1 MDNGLLWLVVLLE
14 SRYVYRLDWEDYA
27 MLTPR
32 LACYTL
38 HKSDSP
44 RAMWGRG
51 EKGERPRLT
60 FAYEILGALLTG
72 KRTLTLLSLGVA
84 ALME

>member
-1 MDNGLLWLVVLLE
+1 
-14 SRYVYRLDWEDYA
+14 

-44 RAMWGRG
+44 RAMGG
-51 EKGERPRLT
+51 EEKGERPRLT

>member
-1 MDNGLLWLVVLLE
+1 
-14 SRYVYRLDWEDYA
+14 

-44 RAMWGRG
+44 RAMGGRRG
-51 EKGERPRLT
+51 RDLRLT

-84 ALME
+84 ALMEQQIAFEGERFATCLTGEGTIAGVAT

>member
-1 MDNGLLWLVVLLE
+1 
-14 SRYVYRLDWEDYA
+14 

-44 RAMWGRG
+44 RAMGG

>member
-1 MDNGLLWLVVLLE
+1 
-14 SRYVYRLDWEDYA
+14 

-44 RAMWGRG
+44 RAMGEGRRG
-51 EKGERPRLT
+51 RDLRLT

>member
-1 MDNGLLWLVVLLE
+1 MVVLLE

-44 RAMWGRG
+44 RAMGGRRG
-51 EKGERPRLT
+51 RDLRLT

>member
-1 MDNGLLWLVVLLE
+1 
-14 SRYVYRLDWEDYA
+14 

-44 RAMWGRG
+44 RAMGGGRG
-51 EKGERPRLT
+51 ERLRLT

>member
-1 MDNGLLWLVVLLE
+1 
-14 SRYVYRLDWEDYA
+14 

-44 RAMWGRG
+44 RAMGG

-72 KRTLTLLSLGVA
+72 KRTLTLLPLGVA